1 MTTPPKATRFHA
13 RRDEAALTQAR
24 KAAEQADTAPAT
36 AAPADGGAANAPAP
50 SDATASTPAP
60 RQGQARVFL
69 RRSLNRPQDATTPP
83 PASDPQAEAARLM
96 ATPATTDDGF
106 GDMRFPGAG
115 DGPEKQTAAAGD
127 AGGSGAEPDDPLNAE
142 IEKVRAENH
151 SQRKLRLARRIA
163 ALHQIDAASDEE
175 AVVRLRQRGI
185 DPFHRGVLGKVL
197 SKAGDQSQRAPG
209 QNVPATV
216 TPPQPPARRPAAPP
230 PAPPSGEPLTDQR
243 RAAEL
248 IRIQRDIARRRQR
261 RAMMMFTRLAFFVFL
276 PTIIAG
282 WYYFTQA
289 TPLYGTESQFQIQ
302 TADGA
307 GSSKL
312 GGLMGGLQTN
322 TDAVSVQSYLT
333 SRDAMAR
340 LDRDLGFRQAYQDPA
355 IDPLQRLAPDATNEE
370 TYKTYEKSVKI
381 GYDPTEGVLNMEV
394 IAPDPALSKQFS
406 LALIRYA
413 EEQVDHLT
421 ARLREDQMKGARENY
436 QDAEQKVLDA
446 QARVQGIQEK
456 LGIVDAAAEG
466 GLIMS
471 QVSQLQGELTKKRL
485 ELAQLEANA
494 RPNASRVAGVRGD
507 IARIEDMLSSLR
519 TQLTEATDGRDSI
532 AAMQGELRIA
542 ESDLQTRQGLLA
554 GAAEQMEMA
563 RIEANKQVRY
573 LSVSVAPVPPDEP
586 TYPRA
591 FENTLVAFLIFSGIY
606 LMLSLTASILRE
618 QVSA

>member
-1 MTTPPKATRFHA
+1 MTTPPKVTRFHTH
-13 RRDEAALTQAR
+13 RDESALAQAR
-24 KAAEQADTAPAT
+24 KAATQATDTPAT
-36 AAPADGGAANAPAP
+36 QIPSATPAAPAANVPDAAAAPAP
-50 SDATASTPAP
+50 KPTADTP
-60 RQGQARVFL
+60 RTGGKARVFL
-69 RRSLNRPQDATTPP
+69 QRSPHAETPP
-83 PASDPQAEAARLM
+83 QTEAERLM
-96 ATPATTDDGF
+96 ATPQETDDGF
-106 GDMRFPGAG
+106 GAMRFPGATPQPQN
-115 DGPEKQTAAAGD
+115 PELASQ
-127 AGGSGAEPDDPLNAE
+127 
-142 IEKVRAENH
+142 IEAVHAENH
-151 SQRKLRLARRIA
+151 TQRKLRLARRIA

-175 AVVRLRQRGI
+175 AVVLLRQRGV
-185 DPFHRGVLGKVL
+185 DPFHRGELGKVL
-197 SKAGDQSQRAPG
+197 SKAGDQSQRQPA

-216 TPPQPPARRPAAPP
+216 APPKPPAKQQPKAP
-230 PAPPSGEPLTDQR
+230 PAPAEPLSDQR

-248 IRIQRDIARRRQR
+248 IRIQRDIAKRRQR
-261 RAMMMFTRLAFFVFL
+261 RAMMMFMRLAFFVFL

-282 WYYFTQA
+282 WYYFAQA
-289 TPLYGTESQFQIQ
+289 TPLYATVSQFQIQ

-307 GSSKL
+307 GASKI

-322 TDAVSVQSYLT
+322 TDAVSLQSYLT

-340 LDRDLGFRQAYQDPA
+340 LNNDLGFRQAYQDPV
-355 IDPLQRLAPDATNEE
+355 IDPLQRLAPDASNED
-370 TYKTYEKSVKI
+370 TYRLYEKSVKI

-394 IAPDPALSKQFS
+394 IAPDPALSKDFS

-413 EEQVDHLT
+413 EEQIDHLT

-436 QDAEQKVLDA
+436 QDAEQKVLNA
-446 QARVQGIQEK
+446 QSRVQGIQEK
-456 LGIVDAAAEG
+456 LGIVDAGAEG
-466 GLIMS
+466 SLVMS

-507 IARIEDMLSSLR
+507 IERIEQLLKSLR
-519 TQLTEATDGRDSI
+519 TQLTEATNGRDSI

-542 ESDLQTRQGLLA
+542 ESDLQTRQTLLA
-554 GAAEQMEMA
+554 SAAEQMELA

-573 LSVSVAPVPPDEP
+573 LSVSYAPVAPDEP